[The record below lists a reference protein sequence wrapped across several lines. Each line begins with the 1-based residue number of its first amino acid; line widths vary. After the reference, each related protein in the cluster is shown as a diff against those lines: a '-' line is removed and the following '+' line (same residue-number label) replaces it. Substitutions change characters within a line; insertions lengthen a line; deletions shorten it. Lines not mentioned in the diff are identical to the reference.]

1 MNSNICFT
9 FGVLERT
16 NDQNKHH
23 MDYNKFYKTTTK
35 EELFQMVVEL
45 AEIADIAGDTNRM
58 IETARKLIRNQIDN
72 DEFFEIVNE
81 GV

>member
-1 MNSNICFT
+1 
-9 FGVLERT
+9 
-16 NDQNKHH
+16 
-23 MDYNKFYKTTTK
+23 
-35 EELFQMVVEL
+35 MVVEL
-45 AEIADIAGDTNRM
+45 AGVADIAGDTNRM

>member
-1 MNSNICFT
+1 
-9 FGVLERT
+9 
-16 NDQNKHH
+16 